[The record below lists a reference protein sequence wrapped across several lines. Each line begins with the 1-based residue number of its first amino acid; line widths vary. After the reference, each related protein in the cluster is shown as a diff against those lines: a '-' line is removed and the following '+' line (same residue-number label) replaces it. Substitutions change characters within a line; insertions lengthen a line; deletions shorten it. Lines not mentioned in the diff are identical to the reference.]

1 MASPF
6 PSLPSA
12 RELRRLQGRNERRG
26 IKPPSDR
33 HEVINPVTE
42 AVIRSRIEA
51 DIQRLRTDTGLQ
63 AYLGDDAARIAS
75 MAGRLVYIVCHAAG
89 VHGLGETPEGRI
101 LAGTANALAD
111 IAGTPAE
118 LERQR
123 GAVIA
128 GLQAIDRLM
137 PQLHT
142 LSLAAGALELD
153 NLLAT
158 TAGMST
164 ADVHRALGIDIAPK
178 FIAASA

>member
-1 MASPF
+1 MRKTTAY
-6 PSLPSA
+6 A
-12 RELRRLQGRNERRG
+12 RKRAHKDAFART
-26 IKPPSDR
+26 R

-63 AYLGDDAARIAS
+63 AYMGDDAARVAN

-89 VHGLGETPEGRI
+89 VHGLGETPEARI

-111 IAGTPAE
+111 IAETPAE

-128 GLQAIDRLM
+128 GLQAIE
-137 PQLHT
+137 PAATLHT
-142 LSLAAGALELD
+142 FSLAAGSMELD
-153 NLLAT
+153 NLLHSAN
-158 TAGMST
+158 GMGT
-164 ADVHRALGIDIAPK
+164 ADVRRALGMRA
-178 FIAASA
+178 

>member
-1 MASPF
+1 MKKTTTY
-6 PSLPSA
+6 A
-12 RELRRLQGRNERRG
+12 RKRARQCAFDKN
-26 IKPPSDR
+26 R

-63 AYLGDDAARIAS
+63 AYMGDDAARVAN

-89 VHGLGETPEGRI
+89 LHGLGETPEASI

-111 IAGTPAE
+111 IANTPEE
-118 LERQR
+118 LDRQR

-137 PQLHT
+137 PKLHT
-142 LSLAAGALELD
+142 FSLAAGAMELD
-153 NLLAT
+153 RLVNNT
-158 TAGMST
+158 EGMGPKE
-164 ADVHRALGIDIAPK
+164 VRQALGME
-178 FIAASA
+178 